1 MSIFIIKCLTYEK
14 LPFVTP
20 ILLCRPFPFRHPN
33 IYKSDPSKNICV
45 TDGSSQQTQHVLLD
59 VLAMQNEDEN
69 GLDEID
75 FFGLTHIDGARIPTN
90 NLVDESFTSELSIPT
105 VNNPSGTTYKF
116 NHIPT
121 IKTDIN
127 NDLFKY
133 HDNKDP
139 NINWSR
145 LIGFDDL
152 FFVLQLNNPLEF
164 SSNKTI
170 TFLFPPTD
178 TITNRLEIINL
189 SKKRHHCNLIPCT
202 DMLFCPATLQSPT
215 TPPQNHQHCSSK
227 YCVRF
232 FEPPLSLF

>member
-1 MSIFIIKCLTYEK
+1 MSIFIIKCLTYKK

-20 ILLCRPFPFRHPN
+20 IFLCRPFPFRHPN

-178 TITNRLEIINL
+178 TITIYIQNGPVF
-189 SKKRHHCNLIPCT
+189 SGFRHFHHEN
-202 DMLFCPATLQSPT
+202 
-215 TPPQNHQHCSSK
+215 
-227 YCVRF
+227 F
-232 FEPPLSLF
+232 FEVLIKFKKNGHTIYHPYQKKKKKYLA